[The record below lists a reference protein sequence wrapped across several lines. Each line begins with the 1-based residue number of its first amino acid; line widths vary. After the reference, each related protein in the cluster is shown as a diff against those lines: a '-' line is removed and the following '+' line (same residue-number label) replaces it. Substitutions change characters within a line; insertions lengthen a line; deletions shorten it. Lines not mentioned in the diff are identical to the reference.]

1 MKRLGVTLVVLAGV
15 LLAAD
20 FLVRA
25 AAENAAANL
34 IDEQVSQRI
43 DPEVR
48 LGGFPFL
55 LSLVRGSFDE
65 VRITVPEMS
74 KDSMKVEDIRLTLED
89 VKLEALEVLAGRGNL
104 FAKSVGGRGIISEAT
119 INEVIGSRSPGVQ
132 VSIEKRRIT
141 VSRDGIEAPASAVV
155 AGNRLLI
162 SAGEA
167 MGALELP
174 LPVLLEEVRFSSL
187 SAEPGR
193 LVLGVIGSRVRV
205 RT

>member
-104 FAKSVGGRGIISEAT
+104 FAKSVSGRGIISEAT
-119 INEVIGSRSPGVQ
+119 INDVIGSQTPGVQ
-132 VSIEKRRIT
+132 ISIEERRIT
-141 VSRDGIEAPASAVV
+141 VSRGGIEAPANAVV